1 MSKSATSLYLM
12 PATVLALAITSGC
25 AYVPHKSVIDNEPT
39 LEYAEPAPREAN
51 GSIFQ
56 SASGFHPLFDDRRP
70 RHVGDTL
77 TVVLDE
83 QVSASK
89 SSASNANRTGSAGL
103 SPTLVPDEIDKLRE
117 LGFNLDSESTFQGGG
132 GSNAS
137 NTFTGTITVTVIKVL
152 PNGNLQ
158 VKGEKQIGINQ
169 GREYIRF
176 AGIVNPRNIS
186 GQNTVP
192 STQIAEA
199 RIEYVGD
206 GYINEAQH
214 MGWLQRLL
222 LNLSPF

>member
-12 PATVLALAITSGC
+12 PACVLALAITSGC
-25 AYVPHKSVIDNEPT
+25 AYVPHKSVIDNEPI
-39 LEYAEPAPREAN
+39 LEYAAPVAKEAN

-56 SASGFHPLFDDRRP
+56 SSAGFHPLFDDRRP

-89 SSASNANRTGSAGL
+89 SSASNANRAASTGL
-103 SPTLVPDEIDKLRE
+103 TPTLVPEELKKLRE
-117 LGFNLDSESTFQGGG
+117 LGFNMESEATFQGGG

-137 NTFTGTITVTVIKVL
+137 NTFTGTITVTVIRVL

-192 STQIAEA
+192 STQVAEA

>member
-1 MSKSATSLYLM
+1 MSRSATDYPLM
-12 PATVLALAITSGC
+12 PALVLACALVSGC
-25 AYVPHKSVIDNEPT
+25 AYVPQQSVIKNEPE
-39 LEYAEPAPREAN
+39 LEYAAPVVKEAN

-56 SASGFHPLFDDRRP
+56 ASSGFHPLFDDRRP
-70 RHVGDTL
+70 RNVGDTL
-77 TVVLDE
+77 TIVLDE

-89 SSASNANRTGSAGL
+89 SSASNASRNGAAGL
-103 SPTLVPDEIDKLRE
+103 TPTLVPEQLDKLQE
-117 LGFNLDSESTFQGGG
+117 WGFNLDSESTFQGAG

-137 NTFTGTITVTVIKVL
+137 NTFTGTITVTVVRVL

-158 VKGEKQIGINQ
+158 VRGEKHIGINQ

-176 AGIVNPRNIS
+176 AGIVNPRNIT
-186 GQNTVP
+186 GQNTIP
-192 STQIAEA
+192 STQVAEA